1 MKSNKSIIFLYAV
14 LEPYII
20 GSLEYFVN
28 QNKDFDITV
37 IKTDSR
43 IYSGK
48 NRNLKIYSILDI
60 QDLLSFCMSI
70 KPQVLI
76 VSGRM
81 EKSYLT
87 VSKYYRN
94 KIKTVMVSDGIFNLS
109 LKGLFKI
116 LFQKSLYHRYFNYY
130 WGVGSLQTAHA
141 LSLGFRKDK
150 IFENFYTS
158 AIEHNE
164 PKITFNEK
172 KSLRILS
179 VARLDKEKNLE
190 LSASTIDAINNEF
203 NFDIQ
208 FNIIGDGPLKK
219 QLQNYKCVKLLGRK
233 DQTEFHQ
240 FASEN
245 DIFCLPSSSE
255 PWGVVLHEF
264 INLGMPILASYN
276 CGSAFNLVIE
286 GYNGYKFKHDN
297 QIDFKDKIIRFIEL
311 SNSKKKIMSKNSVTI
326 SKRFSNSFWA
336 GTLKEIY
343 YR

>member
-1 MKSNKSIIFLYAV
+1 MKSNKKIIFLYAV

-28 QNKDFDITV
+28 SNKDFDITV
-37 IKTDSR
+37 IKTDNR
-43 IYSGK
+43 IYRSK
-48 NRNLKIYSILDI
+48 NHNLNIYSITEI
-60 QDLLSFCMSI
+60 QDLLKFCVSI
-70 KPQVLI
+70 KPQILI

-81 EKSYLT
+81 EKSYLK

-94 KIKTVMVSDGIFNLS
+94 KIKTVMVSDGTFDLS

-116 LFQKSLYHRYFNYY
+116 LFQKSLYHKFFNFY

-179 VARLDKEKNLE
+179 VARLDKEKNLQ
-190 LSASTIDAINNEF
+190 LTARTIESINNKY
-203 NFDIQ
+203 NYDIQ

-219 QLQNYKCVKLLGRK
+219 QLQNYKCVNLFGRK
-233 DQTEFHQ
+233 DQSEFYQ

-264 INLGMPILASYN
+264 TNLGMPILASYN
-276 CGSAFNLVIE
+276 CGSAFNLVID
-286 GYNGYKFKHDN
+286 GYNGYKFKYDN
-297 QIDFKDKIIRFIEL
+297 QIDFEDKIIKFIEL
-311 SNSKKKIMSKNSVTI
+311 TNSEKKIMSKNSITI

-336 GTLKEIY
+336 ETLKEIY